1 MDHNHIV
8 DGVHYSEFDHEAI
21 LARYFIFPGSVK
33 EAEEFDHLEPEEA
46 KRRLSIL
53 VKKMDLDKDGGI
65 TRNELHAWILRSFSM
80 LSGEESQDR
89 FEDADEN
96 QDGVVTWGEYVADTY
111 GIRGSEEED
120 DEPEFGEDAED
131 KLISDDRI
139 MFHAADGNN
148 DGLLDKLEFVKFT
161 HPEEHPEMLPVILEQ
176 TLAEKDLDQDG
187 SISFQEY
194 IGQREGRQHD
204 KEWLVTEKDK
214 FDQELD
220 KDSDGRLNSAEI
232 LSWVVPSNE

>member
-1 MDHNHIV
+1 
-8 DGVHYSEFDHEAI
+8 
-21 LARYFIFPGSVK
+21 
-33 EAEEFDHLEPEEA
+33 
-46 KRRLSIL
+46 
-53 VKKMDLDKDGGI
+53 
-65 TRNELHAWILRSFSM
+65 M

-220 KDSDGRLNSAEI
+220 KDSDGKLNSAEI
-232 LSWVVPSNE
+232 LSWVVPSNDEIAQEEVDHLFASSDDDHNNVLSLNEVLDHHDIFVGSEATDYGDHLHNIHGFEDEL

>member
-1 MDHNHIV
+1 MCD
-8 DGVHYSEFDHEAI
+8 
-21 LARYFIFPGSVK
+21 R
-33 EAEEFDHLEPEEA
+33 
-46 KRRLSIL
+46 
-53 VKKMDLDKDGGI
+53 
-65 TRNELHAWILRSFSM
+65 M
-80 LSGEESQDR
+80 LSREESQDR

-111 GIRGSEEED
+111 GIRGSEEGED
-120 DEPEFGEDAED
+120 DEPEFGEDTED

-194 IGQREGRQHD
+194 VGQREGRQHD
-204 KEWLVTEKDK
+204 KEWLLTEKDK
-214 FDQELD
+214 FDQDEVR
-220 KDSDGRLNSAEI
+220 DGRSSKLNPSESTTSSEI
-232 LSWVVPSNE
+232 ESNE